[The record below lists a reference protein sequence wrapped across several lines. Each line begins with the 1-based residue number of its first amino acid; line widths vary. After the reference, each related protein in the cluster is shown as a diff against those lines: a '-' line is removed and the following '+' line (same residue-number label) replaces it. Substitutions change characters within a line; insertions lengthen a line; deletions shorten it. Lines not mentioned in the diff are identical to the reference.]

1 MMCILH
7 SIGVRFDLTVMCALC
22 TLGNMTNDPDL
33 RQIRFEKGWT
43 QLDVANMLGVD
54 RSTVSRCEN
63 GAPMSST
70 MRRLLMLILR
80 EGKDRPEAAE

>member
-1 MMCILH
+1 
-7 SIGVRFDLTVMCALC
+7 
-22 TLGNMTNDPDL
+22 MTNDPDL